1 MALLR
6 VGYLTY
12 GLDRKPTGIGR
23 YSVELL
29 RSMHRQSSEV
39 EFVLLTTEGEDRH
52 GLWQQFERHALP
64 GCSRLPVLLS
74 LGNLL
79 LSDAIRRYRLDVVH
93 DPNGIAPF
101 FGPAYGASRIVT
113 LHDAFAFVT
122 PHTHN
127 RLDNWRYRVQLPY
140 AARAATAVVTV
151 SQCSKRDL
159 SHYLHIPDEHI
170 HVIAEGVDTRFS
182 PVADDRR
189 REAVL
194 AKYGIKP
201 PYLLYVGGIS
211 ARKNIVR
218 LIEAA
223 VLVRRRHPEIRL
235 VLAGSKQ
242 WRTASIDRALARADL
257 DDTVYCTGYVDDDDL
272 PSLYSGAEVF
282 VFPSLYEGFGL
293 PPLEAMACGTPV
305 VTSNRSSLPEVV
317 GSAALRVD
325 PLDPR
330 AIADSIM
337 LILDQPHLASELRRQ
352 GLERARQFSWAQAGA
367 RMLELYMML
376 APAPSYASVPQD

>member
-29 RSMHRQSSEV
+29 RSMYRQSSEV

-79 LSDAIRRYRLDVVH
+79 LSDAIRRYRLDIVH

-194 AKYGIKP
+194 ARYGIKP

-293 PPLEAMACGTPV
+293 PVLEAMARGVPV
-305 VTSNRSSLPEVV
+305 ATSARGSLAEVAGDAAYVFDPTDVGAIRSAIERLLSDPAEAERLR
-317 GSAALRVD
+317 AA
-325 PLDPR
+325 
-330 AIADSIM
+330 
-337 LILDQPHLASELRRQ
+337 
-352 GLERARQFSWAQAGA
+352 GRARAAAFSWDRTGELTIAGYVRA
-367 RMLELYMML
+367 LK
-376 APAPSYASVPQD
+376 V

>member
-79 LSDAIRRYRLDVVH
+79 LSDAIRRYRLDIVH

-194 AKYGIKP
+194 ARYGIKP

-293 PPLEAMACGTPV
+293 PVLEAMARGVPV
-305 VTSNRSSLPEVV
+305 ATSARGSLAEVAGDAAYVFDPTDVGAIRSAIERLLSDPAEAERLRAAGRARAATFSWDRTGELTIAGYVR
-317 GSAALRVD
+317 ALRV
-325 PLDPR
+325 
-330 AIADSIM
+330 
-337 LILDQPHLASELRRQ
+337 
-352 GLERARQFSWAQAGA
+352 
-367 RMLELYMML
+367 
-376 APAPSYASVPQD
+376 

>member
-79 LSDAIRRYRLDVVH
+79 LSDAIRRYRLDIVH

-194 AKYGIKP
+194 ARYGIKP

-293 PPLEAMACGTPV
+293 PVLEAMARGVPV
-305 VTSNRSSLPEVV
+305 ATSARGSLAEVAGDAAYVFDPTDVGAIRSAIERLLSDPAEAERLR
-317 GSAALRVD
+317 AA
-325 PLDPR
+325 
-330 AIADSIM
+330 
-337 LILDQPHLASELRRQ
+337 
-352 GLERARQFSWAQAGA
+352 GRARAATFSWDRTGELTIAGYVRA
-367 RMLELYMML
+367 LK
-376 APAPSYASVPQD
+376 V